1 MNNYGNV
8 IYLRPP
14 SALSLRYSVSTCL
27 YFLLAEQN
35 VKPQYMEAFQDRV
48 VGGSVAKPHAWP
60 WQISLQ
66 YQFIFWYYHTCGGS
80 LVRRGWVMTAAHCVT
95 TPKVWR
101 VVLGAQDITVNE
113 PTQQVVGVTNTYIHP
128 NWDPNNVTNGYD
140 IALLR
145 LSSDVTLN
153 SYVQLA
159 SLPKP
164 GQILPNNNP
173 CYITGWG
180 STQTGGPLS
189 DVLKQAYLPVR
200 NYETCSR
207 GDWWGSIVKKTMV
220 CAGGASNSGC
230 NGDSG
235 GPLNCQVKGRYYVHG
250 VTSFG
255 SSLGCNTLRKPTVFT
270 RVSAYIG
277 WMEGPNLAT
286 QGVRPEGK
294 GTHPRQDASLS
305 QGPPSGTRTPHPPE
319 SRTWSNPLRHRAPSS
334 KIISI

>member
-1 MNNYGNV
+1 M
-8 IYLRPP
+8 LKFLLL
-14 SALSLRYSVSTCL
+14 SALIALV
-27 YFLLAEQN
+27 LAEQN

-277 WMEGPNLAT
+277 WMEGIMN
-286 QGVRPEGK
+286 Q
-294 GTHPRQDASLS
+294 
-305 QGPPSGTRTPHPPE
+305 
-319 SRTWSNPLRHRAPSS
+319 
-334 KIISI
+334 